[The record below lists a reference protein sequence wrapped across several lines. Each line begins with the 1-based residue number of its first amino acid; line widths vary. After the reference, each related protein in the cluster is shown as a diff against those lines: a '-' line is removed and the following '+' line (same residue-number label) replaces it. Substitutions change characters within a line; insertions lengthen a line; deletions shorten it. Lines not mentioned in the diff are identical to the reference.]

1 MQISDLGF
9 SGEFDE
15 PEIAKG
21 IKKRTANNGM
31 RI

>member
-1 MQISDLGF
+1 MQFPDSGI